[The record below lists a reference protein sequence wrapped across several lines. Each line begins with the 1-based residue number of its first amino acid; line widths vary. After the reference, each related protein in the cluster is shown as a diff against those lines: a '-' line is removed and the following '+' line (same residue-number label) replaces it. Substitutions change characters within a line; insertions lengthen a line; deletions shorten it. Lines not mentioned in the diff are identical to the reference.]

1 MKAVAGAGGAE
12 PAGRGGGEPCG
23 LAPQRERGAVLLPR
37 VGTHT
42 HAHTLPPAPP
52 LREPDA
58 EVHFKTG
65 VDTQRQSSRP
75 FSKTRTFLGGSPICQ
90 SEQGLAPEVPLA
102 G

>member
-1 MKAVAGAGGAE
+1 M
-12 PAGRGGGEPCG
+12 
-23 LAPQRERGAVLLPR
+23 APQRERGAVLLPR

-65 VDTQRQSSRP
+65 VDTQIEAELSSLFQDSHLPGRFP
-75 FSKTRTFLGGSPICQ
+75 NLPERARFGS
-90 SEQGLAPEVPLA
+90 
-102 G
+102 